1 MTTTATSI
9 EPPPSTNDVITLTQA
24 ETTLRTI
31 ARRNGHRIQKRR
43 SDTMQQAY
51 GMGYG
56 IVDID
61 RNSLLSGGMTSD
73 GCDFCLENVARFYKD
88 DPDNTAHQ
96 NKVIAAVLADLIEN

>member
-31 ARRNGHRIQKRR
+31 ARRNGQTIRKRR
-43 SDTMQQAY
+43 SSVLKQQY
-51 GMGYG
+51 GAGYG

-61 RNSLLSGGMTSD
+61 LNSLLSGGMTSD
-73 GCDFCLENVARFYKD
+73 GCDFCLENVARFYKYE
-88 DPDNTAHQ
+88 PDNTAHQ
-96 NKVIAAVLADLIEN
+96 NKVITAVLNDMIEN